1 MGYGPPPG
9 AGSQM
14 QPAHMPQ
21 GNQYAVPPKRPS
33 RLTTVLSGV
42 AVLLA
47 AAALVVS
54 LVRKP
59 EAQTPAQPEP
69 APTIAAAPAEQQ
81 LFVEDADRALC
92 EAIAPLMKEAT
103 ERNRAF
109 GPLVPGSP
117 EQGAALPA
125 YKAFI
130 QDWAVRMQHVLNDH
144 LEPPRYLT
152 RTLQAYIDDNLLYV
166 ELVKPGH
173 VDSYD
178 DDTWNQGGVDY
189 GGPLGTCSK
198 LGINWQ

>member
-69 APTIAAAPAEQQ
+69 APTIAAAPVPQQ
-81 LFVEDADRALC
+81 LFVEGADRELC
-92 EAIAPLMKEAT
+92 EAIAPLMREIGDQ
-103 ERNRAF
+103 NRTFAK
-109 GPLVPGSP
+109 LAPGSP
-117 EQGAALPA
+117 EQGAAIPA
-125 YKAFI
+125 YRSFI
-130 QDWAVRMQHVLNDH
+130 ENWTQRTQAELNRYAD
-144 LEPPRYLT
+144 PPRYLT
-152 RTLQAYIDDNLLYV
+152 RTLQTYIDDKLLYV
-166 ELVKPGH
+166 ELVQPGR
-173 VDSYD
+173 VDPFD
-178 DDTWNQGGVDY
+178 EATWNQASIHA
-189 GGPLGTCSK
+189 GGPLGTCSR
-198 LGINWQ
+198 LGITW